1 MFIFVIAQG
10 YAILDEKTLYFFG
23 ALTIHRKQ
31 NLCSV
36 LVLLA
41 PCSVEYLFNIYNNV
55 YNSCSIFNYVG
66 LGWFNLITLKKIRK
80 KIIFYVE
87 H

>member
-31 NLCSV
+31 NLCSI

-41 PCSVEYLFNIYNNV
+41 PCSVEYLFNIYNNTF
-55 YNSCSIFNYVG
+55 IILAPFLFTLDWVG
-66 LGWFNLITLKKIRK
+66 LT
-80 KIIFYVE
+80 
-87 H
+87 